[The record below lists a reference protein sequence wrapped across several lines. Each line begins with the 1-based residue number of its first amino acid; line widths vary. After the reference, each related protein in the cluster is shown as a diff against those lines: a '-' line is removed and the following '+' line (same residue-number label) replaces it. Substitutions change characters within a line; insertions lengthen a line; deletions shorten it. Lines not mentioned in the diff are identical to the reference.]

1 MMTAES
7 IPNPF
12 PGEQGIR
19 IEKAVRSA
27 VATGLM
33 LTLGDVLIELRMDE
47 ALPNED
53 FSEFVRALLEVRSRF
68 EVEAW
73 VMSIITGED

>member
-1 MMTAES
+1 MTVA
-7 IPNPF
+7 NPF
-12 PGEQGIR
+12 AGDVAVR

-53 FSEFVRALLEVRSRF
+53 FSAFVRALLEVRSRF

-73 VMSIITGED
+73 VMSIINEKDQ